1 MKKIVFLSLSFLL
14 FSCVDGVEETPQDVS
29 NAPYIFMRV
38 NNTERTFSQVSY
50 TIYNSELLNFYGVI
64 DSNNQCN
71 VFVSSTNT
79 GATAIDSI
87 SLKYLGNLYHAKS
100 STLKDVQINN
110 GERIEGTFSGQFQK
124 NNDPNVNLSITD
136 GSFRVIK

>member
-1 MKKIVFLSLSFLL
+1 MKKLFILCLSLVLS
-14 FSCVDGVEETPQDVS
+14 SCVDGVDEAPQDVS
-29 NAPYIFMRV
+29 NDPYIFMRV
-38 NNTERTFSQVSY
+38 NNNDRTFSQVSY
-50 TIYNSELLNFYGVI
+50 TIYNADLLNFYGII

-71 VFVSSTNT
+71 IFVSSSNT

-87 SLKYLGNLYHAKS
+87 SIKYLGNLYHTKS
-100 STLKDVQINN
+100 STLKDVQVNN
-110 GERIEGTFSGQFQK
+110 GERIEGTFSGQFEK

>member
-1 MKKIVFLSLSFLL
+1 MKKLLLLCLSFV
-14 FSCVDGVEETPQDVS
+14 FYSCVEGVDDTAQNVS
-29 NAPYIFMRV
+29 NDPYIFMKV
-38 NNTERTFSQVSY
+38 NNNDRTFSQVSY
-50 TIYNSELLNFYGVI
+50 TIYNADLLNFYGII

-71 VFVSSTNT
+71 IFVSSSNT
-79 GATAIDSI
+79 GTTAIDSI
-87 SLKYLGNLYHAKS
+87 SLKYLGNLYHAKA
-100 STLKDVQINN
+100 STLKDVQVNN